1 MIIVG
6 DVNHDDSPKVSTNPG
21 RAAAI
26 NLQVNPGPGPGRTR
40 TYHRRSAGPAV
51 LWGGLNSSC
60 IGACKDSNVNIRKQS
75 IKINLSKSIRN
86 PDCC

>member
-40 TYHRRSAGPAV
+40 ITAGPPGRRNYGAV
-51 LWGGLNSSC
+51 
-60 IGACKDSNVNIRKQS
+60 
-75 IKINLSKSIRN
+75 
-86 PDCC
+86 